1 MFRKNKVFFLTLS
14 IWSMVSVCFAESTS
28 QSTSSKNIKESV
40 TIRLLMQRIEKLE
53 AQVSRLTE
61 EKVPFKNSNTNAS
74 LNNAEQ
80 TLPQQSEASS
90 TNTETPLSS
99 SNAAL
104 ASLMPYSSKELER
117 KEDTAL
123 QSALSQNRGLVL
135 PAHTLEIEPS
145 FTYSNYS
152 SDVINIDGFTIL
164 PVLVVGNIKTERLQ
178 HRTLNSALSLRYGI
192 TDDLQAD
199 IRIPVQF
206 DDERRFSNGDTT
218 MPAMETRR
226 TRKGFGDIELGITKQ
241 FWQQE
246 GNRPGGLFQLQWKT
260 KTGKSDYGNPEVLS
274 IGTGFNALRTG
285 VTFIKTMDPAAVFS
299 SIGYT
304 WNLPGD
310 SSMGRVNPGN
320 TTSLYLGTSVALS
333 NSLALSFGYEQR
345 WTGKSK
351 INGVEAPGSSLEVGT
366 FKTGSTFALTKDR
379 SLDVSIGMGL
389 TRDAP
394 SYSLS
399 VAMPIR
405 F

>member
-1 MFRKNKVFFLTLS
+1 MFRENKIFFLTLS
-14 IWSMVSVCFAESTS
+14 VWSMVSVCFADATP
-28 QSTSSKNIKESV
+28 SSASKKAKESA

-61 EKVPFKNSNTNAS
+61 EKTLTQSTHAPLNTG
-74 LNNAEQ
+74 Q
-80 TLPQQSEASS
+80 PQQQELNSS
-90 TNTETPLSS
+90 TENSEETHQAQS
-99 SNAAL
+99 SNSAL
-104 ASLMPYSSKELER
+104 AALMPYSSKELER
-117 KEDTAL
+117 KEETAL

-145 FTYSNYS
+145 FTYSNFS

-164 PVLVVGNIKTERLQ
+164 PVLVVGNIKTERVQ
-178 HRTLNSALSLRYGI
+178 HKTLNSALSMRYGL
-192 TDDLQAD
+192 TNDFQAD

-206 DDERRFSNGDTT
+206 DEEMRVANGDTT
-218 MPAMETRR
+218 TPTTETRR

-260 KTGKSDYGNPEVLS
+260 KTGKSDYGNPNVLS

-345 WTGKSK
+345 WTGRSK
-351 INGVEAPGSSLEVGT
+351 VNGIEIPGSSLEVGT
-366 FKTGSTFALTKDR
+366 FKTGSTFAITKNR
-379 SLDVSIGMGL
+379 SLDVSVSMGL